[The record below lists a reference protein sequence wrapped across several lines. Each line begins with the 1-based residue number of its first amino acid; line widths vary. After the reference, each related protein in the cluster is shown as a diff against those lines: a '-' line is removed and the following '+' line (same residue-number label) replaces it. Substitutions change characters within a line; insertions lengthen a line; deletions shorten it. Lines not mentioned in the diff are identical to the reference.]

1 MRNFT
6 QLPKFLIGNSMYGM
20 IPSMSKDIS
29 MRKLLADRV
38 RLWMGRVPAADTQ
51 AKLAARAKMSQSSI
65 HRVLNLGTEP
75 ELTTAYKLASA
86 FGISIAQLLDDD
98 HDGSRALPIDP
109 KRFARL
115 PAAER
120 EKIRAFAEFV
130 IATYEASTG
139 GAGELTSV
147 SETIPATDDERSLV
161 ERVAQRDL
169 TTDTLS
175 EHETNSQS
183 ARTRRKLRGASN
195 SH

>member
-1 MRNFT
+1 MMA
-6 QLPKFLIGNSMYGM
+6 P
-20 IPSMSKDIS
+20 MSKDLS
-29 MRKLLADRV
+29 MRKFLADKV

-65 HRVLNLGTEP
+65 HRVLHQDTEP

-86 FGISIAQLLDDD
+86 FGISIAQLLDDSD
-98 HDGSRALPIDP
+98 AEGIAALPVDP

-115 PAAER
+115 PASEK

-130 IATYEASTG
+130 VAAYEASTG
-139 GAGELTSV
+139 GADELKSL
-147 SETIPATDDERSLV
+147 SETIPAKDDERSLV

-175 EHETNSQS
+175 EHETNSQP
-183 ARTRRKLRGASN
+183 ARKRRKIRGASN

>member
-1 MRNFT
+1 
-6 QLPKFLIGNSMYGM
+6 MYGM
-20 IPSMSKDIS
+20 IPVMSKDIS
-29 MRKLLADRV
+29 MRQLLADRV

-75 ELTTAYKLASA
+75 ELATAYKLATA

-98 HDGSRALPIDP
+98 DRDASSALPIDP

-115 PAAER
+115 PAGER
-120 EKIRAFAEFV
+120 DKIRAFAEFV
-130 IATYEASTG
+130 IATYEASTR

-183 ARTRRKLRGASN
+183 AQKRRKLRGASN

>member
-1 MRNFT
+1 
-6 QLPKFLIGNSMYGM
+6 MYGM
-20 IPSMSKDIS
+20 MVLMSKDLS
-29 MRKLLADRV
+29 MRKFLADKV

-65 HRVLNLGTEP
+65 HRVLHQDTEP

-86 FGISIAQLLDDD
+86 FGISIAQLLDDSD
-98 HDGSRALPIDP
+98 AEGIAAFPVDP

-115 PAAER
+115 PPSEK

-130 IATYEASTG
+130 VAAYEASTG
-139 GAGELTSV
+139 SADELKSL
-147 SETIPATDDERSLV
+147 SETIPAKDDERSLV

-175 EHETNSQS
+175 EHETNSQP
-183 ARTRRKLRGASN
+183 ARKRRKIRGASN